1 MCVQVLSLSIEN
13 CLKPKYEYL
22 VNELNGG
29 PHTVTSFPAYFSLSL
44 EQRIKPRH
52 RYLSALKRLPK
63 GPFPMKSLAVTDSC
77 FCKQFADTTIE
88 EYQAFR
94 NELLLS
100 NFAKQFEWKNKVQI
114 WQVGCCSG
122 IFSWNGVA
130 LKAVCVLGFQGTWDL
145 HSLQNLSTVSTDL
158 HCQDYI
164 IYNQFLV
171 MSHCRSSFWLVER
184 RGVISCNQ
192 GFPLPMSPALMLNI
206 FILFVET
213 SCTSSTY
220 LTVDSIATISFDR
233 LM

>member
-77 FCKQFADTTIE
+77 FCKQFADTTVE

-114 WQVGCCSG
+114 WQVGCRSGSFSCSC
-122 IFSWNGVA
+122 VV
-130 LKAVCVLGFQGTWDL
+130 LKAVCVLGLKG
-145 HSLQNLSTVSTDL
+145 HEISTVFKIYPLSPLISTAKT
-158 HCQDYI
+158 
-164 IYNQFLV
+164 IYNRFLA
-171 MSHCRSSFWLVER
+171 MSHCRGSFWLVER
-184 RGVISCNQ
+184 RGVISCNW
-192 GFPLPMSPALMLNI
+192 GFPLPTSPALMLNI

-213 SCTSSTY
+213 SYTSSTN